1 MRNGIIMIKR
11 SSARKYNLIV
21 TKLQVR
27 EPKQLISATGIKIPD
42 ISNFDSILVRRERG
56 GLGDFIMLSG
66 AIQKLQEITGKE
78 VALKTLI
85 EYSYLNPGFKIFSE
99 FDDVE
104 ENFDVVIE
112 VGHPCPAA
120 AYEAKH
126 CPNIEFNRTQIFGVS
141 IGLTDDES
149 KTIKPKLIAGKV
161 KLEHPVLGIQL
172 YAAERW
178 RDWSLKE
185 IKKFL
190 KQASKIVNT
199 ILIFGNTDLRIR
211 KSQIIPHMPLNRIA
225 DLINSCDVFVAPD
238 SGLMHLA
245 LALDVKTICLF
256 GPTDGKVRTN
266 CYSSAI
272 VVQGKCKKGGLCW
285 YKTCLEKTKIQPCMK
300 AIKPNLILKILKDI
314 LN

>member
-1 MRNGIIMIKR
+1 MIRR
-11 SSARKYNLIV
+11 SSARKHNL
-21 TKLQVR
+21 TLPQPQVQ
-27 EPKQLISATGIKIPD
+27 EPKQSISATGIKIPD
-42 ISNFDSILVRRERG
+42 ISNAESILIRREKG

-66 AIQKLQEITGKE
+66 AIQKLKEVTRKE

-120 AYEAKH
+120 AYETKH
-126 CPNIEFNRTQIFGVS
+126 CPNIKFNRTQIFGAS
-141 IGLTDDES
+141 IGLTDEES
-149 KTIKPKLIAGKV
+149 KTIKPKLTAGQI
-161 KLEHPVLGIQL
+161 KLDHPVLGIQL

-185 IKKFL
+185 IRKFL

-199 ILIFGNTDLRIR
+199 ILIFGDTDLKI
-211 KSQIIPHMPLNRIA
+211 KNSQIIPHMPLNRIA

-285 YKTCLEKTKIQPCMK
+285 YNTCLEKTRIQPCMK
-300 AIKPNLILKILKDI
+300 AIKPDSVLKILKDI